1 MHNDDP
7 NDVLRKA
14 EALLAKHRVPR
25 NERQPAP
32 PVDFPTLTEIVEE
45 GVHAAKA
52 SGVPMSESELE
63 DFERELRTE
72 ILQLIRAE
80 LERLVEARLHPRIA
94 ATVADVMTRARVELE
109 VEVRRAVR
117 EAVTQVIDEEIRRLN
132 DE

>member
-45 GVHAAKA
+45 GVYAARG
-52 SGVPMSESELE
+52 SR
-63 DFERELRTE
+63 DQRH
-72 ILQLIRAE
+72 
-80 LERLVEARLHPRIA
+80 EA
-94 ATVADVMTRARVELE
+94 TC
-109 VEVRRAVR
+109 
-117 EAVTQVIDEEIRRLN
+117 
-132 DE
+132 